1 MHNYYIKGA
10 TIVNE
15 NKIFK
20 GNVLIVNG
28 KIIEVSEQNILSVS
42 QNNFKVIN
50 AEGLYLFPGV
60 IDDQVH
66 FREPGLTHK
75 AEIYTEAKAAVA
87 GGITSF
93 MEMPN
98 TKPPALTHELLQEK
112 FALASQKSLA
122 NYSFYLGAS
131 NDNLDILLSADKNA
145 ICGIKVFMGSST
157 GNMLV
162 DNDST
167 LSELFK
173 KSKLLIA
180 VHCEEESI
188 IRANASHYLKEF
200 GDKITVKYH
209 PLIRTAEAC
218 YASSKKAVDLAKKYD
233 TRLHVLHLSTA
244 KEMGLFSNKPI
255 KDKRI
260 TSEVCVH
267 HLWFSDEDYEK
278 YGNKIKWNPA
288 IKTKA
293 DRNILREA
301 LNNNVLD
308 IVATDH
314 APHTIEEK
322 SASYFQAPAGGP
334 LVQHSLV
341 AMLEMYHQNI
351 FSLEKIIDKMC
362 HSPAEVFQIK
372 NRGYIRTGYWAD
384 LVLVDLNN
392 SWKVETNNIMYKCKW
407 SPFENQTFKSKV
419 ITTFVNGIPVYNNG
433 LFDEQKKGKAL
444 EFSR

>member
-15 NKIFK
+15 NKNFI
-20 GNVLIVNG
+20 GNVLISEG
-28 KIIEVSEQNILSVS
+28 KIIEISENVIDNISAE
-42 QNNFKVIN
+42 NFTIIN
-50 AEGLYLFPGV
+50 AKGLHLFPGI

-66 FREPGLTHK
+66 FREPGLTYK

-98 TKPPALTHELLQEK
+98 TRPPALTHELLQEK
-112 FALASQKSLA
+112 FDIAAEKSLA

-162 DNDST
+162 DDEST

-188 IRANASHYLKEF
+188 IRANASHYLKTYGEN
-200 GDKITVKYH
+200 ISVKYH
-209 PLIRTAEAC
+209 PLIRSEEAC
-218 YASSKKAVDLAKKYD
+218 YTSSKKAVDLALKYN
-233 TRLHVLHLSTA
+233 TRLHLLHLSTA
-244 KEMGLFSNKPI
+244 KELELLSNKPI
-255 KDKRI
+255 KDKHI

-288 IKTKA
+288 IKSKN
-293 DRNILREA
+293 DRDKLREA
-301 LNNNVLD
+301 LNNNILD

-314 APHTIEEK
+314 APHTLEEK
-322 SASYFQAPAGGP
+322 SANYFQSPSGGP

-341 AMLEMYHQNI
+341 AMLEMYKKGI
-351 FSLEKIIDKMC
+351 FSLEKIINKMC
-362 HSPAEVFQIK
+362 HSPAELFNIK

-384 LVLVDLNN
+384 LVLVDLNKA
-392 SWKVETNNIMYKCKW
+392 WKVETNNILYKCKW
-407 SPFENQTFKSKV
+407 SPFEGTQFNSKV
-419 ITTFVNGIPVYNNG
+419 ITTFVNGIPVYENEIFN
-433 LFDEQKKGKAL
+433 EQIKGKAI
-444 EFSR
+444 EFNR

>member
-15 NKIFK
+15 NKIFI
-20 GNVLIVNG
+20 GNVLIVDG
-28 KIIEVSEQNILSVS
+28 KIKEVSEQI
-42 QNNFKVIN
+42 I
-50 AEGLYLFPGV
+50 EGLSEESIKIIDAKGFHLFPGV

-98 TKPPALTHELLQEK
+98 TKPPALTHKLLQEK
-112 FALASQKSLA
+112 FDIASQKSLA

-131 NDNLDILLSADKNA
+131 NDNLSTLLSLDNNNV
-145 ICGIKVFMGSST
+145 CGIKVFMGAST

-162 DNDST
+162 DNEST

-173 KSKLLIA
+173 KSKSLIA

-188 IRANASHYLKEF
+188 IRANASHFLNKF
-200 GDKITVKYH
+200 GENITIKYH
-209 PLIRTAEAC
+209 PLIRSAEAC

-244 KEMGLFSNKPI
+244 KEMELFSDKPI

-260 TSEVCVH
+260 TNEVCVH
-267 HLWFSDEDYEK
+267 HLWFNDEDYEK

-288 IKTKA
+288 IKSKN
-293 DRNILREA
+293 DREKLRES
-301 LNNNVLD
+301 LNNNILD

-322 SASYFQAPAGGP
+322 SASYFQAPSGGP

-351 FSLEKIIDKMC
+351 FSLEKITDKMC
-362 HSPAEVFQIK
+362 HSPAEVFQVK
-372 NRGYIRTGYWAD
+372 NRGYIRPDYWAD

-392 SWKVETNNIMYKCKW
+392 QWKVETNNILYKCKW
-407 SPFENQTFKSKV
+407 SPFEGQTFKSKV
-419 ITTFVNGIPVYNNG
+419 VTTFVNGIPVYYNG
-433 LFDEQKKGKAL
+433 VFEEQTKGKAL